1 MKSFF
6 SLLFVS
12 LLFVGCNENLNQ
24 PQDISMFEKRTPIT
38 NRDSVKNRVPLQKA
52 LECLNL
58 TRDQRLVID
67 SIIREE
73 RLCSVECK
81 KEFNDAIK
89 TLREEYKSK
98 LEKYRGVEKTDEI
111 KKEIE
116 ILTFEFR
123 QSQKDLEKEYRKKME
138 QCVKNTMASIEV
150 FLRKDQLTLWN
161 LWKATGKIPCDRV
174 KPSLPIVRN
183 GYLIPTASLQKCKP
197 VGFFILKVML

>member
-1 MKSFF
+1 MRKE
-6 SLLFVS
+6 FVQ
-12 LLFVGCNENLNQ
+12 LIANENLNQ

-67 SIIREE
+67 SNIREE

-123 QSQKDLEKEYRKKME
+123 QSQKDLEKEYRKKM
-138 QCVKNTMASIEV
+138 
-150 FLRKDQLTLWN
+150 
-161 LWKATGKIPCDRV
+161 
-174 KPSLPIVRN
+174 
-183 GYLIPTASLQKCKP
+183 
-197 VGFFILKVML
+197 

>member
-1 MKSFF
+1 MKKFIG
-6 SLLFVS
+6 LLFVS

-73 RLCSVECK
+73 RLCSMECK
-81 KEFNDAIK
+81 KEFNDAFQ

-98 LEKYRGVEKTDEI
+98 LQKYRGVEKTDEI

-123 QSQKDLEKEYRKKME
+123 QSQRDLEKEYRQKME
-138 QCVKNTMASIEV
+138 TCVKNTMASIEV

-174 KPSLPIVRN
+174 KP
-183 GYLIPTASLQKCKP
+183 
-197 VGFFILKVML
+197 

>member
-123 QSQKDLEKEYRKKME
+123 QSQRDLEKEYRQKME
-138 QCVKNTMASIEV
+138 TCVKNTMASIEV

-174 KPSLPIVRN
+174 KP
-183 GYLIPTASLQKCKP
+183 
-197 VGFFILKVML
+197 

>member
-174 KPSLPIVRN
+174 KP
-183 GYLIPTASLQKCKP
+183 
-197 VGFFILKVML
+197 